1 MESGVNEL
9 AENEFGDSDL
19 AENSVVDSAVVVKLV
34 MFAGRVEV
42 IDGARE
48 GLGSEHAGSRHQ
60 GEIFY
65 HLSGR
70 LLGDIE
76 QSLGRSIGI

>member
-1 MESGVNEL
+1 MAAESIAAESIAAELEPLGSGVNEL

-42 IDGARE
+42 IGGAR
-48 GLGSEHAGSRHQ
+48 ARPWFRARRQ
-60 GEIFY
+60 PA
-65 HLSGR
+65 SG
-70 LLGDIE
+70 
-76 QSLGRSIGI
+76 